1 VSGYIDLHVHFVPGV
16 DDGVR
21 TRDEAIS
28 MCRELSAVG
37 FEQLVATPHMRLGMF
52 DNTRTQL
59 ESAFRAFQSDASQ
72 VPGIP
77 LLGLASEQHCDSG
90 LADGLLAGGL
100 LPYPGQ
106 RAILLEFGYEAF
118 PFAVEKILHKLALKG
133 LRPLLAHPE
142 RYTPLFKRTDG
153 LDPLLDIDVAM
164 QLDLLSL
171 VGKYGKAAQRA
182 AERMLEEG
190 VYCVAASDAH
200 GVQDVPLVATA
211 IARLFALVGADEA
224 RTLLSE
230 NPRRLLVGEGTL

>member
-16 DDGVR
+16 DDGAR
-21 TRDEAIS
+21 THDDALA
-28 MCRELSAVG
+28 MCRELGAIG

-52 DNTRTQL
+52 DNSRARL
-59 ESAFRAFQSDASQ
+59 EIAFGAFHAEASQ
-72 VPGIP
+72 VPGVP

-90 LADGLLAGGL
+90 LADGLLGGSL

-106 RAILLEFGYEAF
+106 KAILLEFGYEAF
-118 PFAVEKILHKLALKG
+118 PFSVEKILHRVALKG
-133 LRPLLAHPE
+133 LRPVLAHPE
-142 RYTPLFKRTDG
+142 RYVPLFKHTDG
-153 LDPLLDIDVAM
+153 LDPLLDLDVAM

-190 VYCVAASDAH
+190 VYSVAASDAH

-211 IARLFALVGADEA
+211 IARLFALVGPDEA
-224 RTLLSE
+224 TTLLGE
-230 NPRRLLVGEGTL
+230 NPRRLLAGEATL